1 MKITKKHNDGLTSF
15 FAVDTGDTFLF
26 NNQVYLKLDR
36 IDPEDEDFINAICL
50 NSGEVAGFNAETRV
64 KIVQAE
70 LIVEV

>member
-15 FAVDTGDTFLF
+15 FGVDTGDTFLF
-26 NNQVYLKLDR
+26 NNHVYLRVDV
-36 IDPEDEDFINAICL
+36 IEPEDGGFINAICL
-50 NSGEVAGFNAETRV
+50 DTGETASFDTERV

>member
-26 NNQVYLKLDR
+26 DNQVYLKLDR
-36 IDPEDEDFINAICL
+36 IDPEEGDPINAICL
-50 NSGEVAGFNAETRV
+50 NDGAVSWFINDTRV

-70 LIVEV
+70 LIMEV

>member
-1 MKITKKHNDGLTSF
+1 MRITKKHNDGTTGF

-26 NNQVYLKLDR
+26 DNQVYLKLDR
-36 IDPEDEDFINAICL
+36 IDPEDGEFINAICL
-50 NSGEVAGFNAETRV
+50 STGDVAGFNAETRV

>member
-15 FAVDTGDTFLF
+15 FAVNTGDTFLF
-26 NNQVYLKLDR
+26 DNEVYLKLDR
-36 IDPEDEDFINAICL
+36 IDPEEGDSINAICL
-50 NSGEVAGFNAETRV
+50 NDGDVSWFNNDIRV